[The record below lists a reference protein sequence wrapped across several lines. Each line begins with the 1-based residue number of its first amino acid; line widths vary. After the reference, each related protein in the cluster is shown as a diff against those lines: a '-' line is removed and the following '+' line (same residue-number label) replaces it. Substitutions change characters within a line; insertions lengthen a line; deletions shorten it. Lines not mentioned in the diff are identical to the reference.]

1 MYEVPPSILESRLL
15 GSSNIVDAAV
25 VGIPDKEN
33 GQVPRAFVV
42 LRPGFEETEENI
54 TNLIESRLQDHERIR
69 GGLYFIQS
77 IPRDENWK
85 VRRDVLV
92 NYEPKKPTDEN
103 AAKSFNEDGQVQ
115 ELDRHPDGTFVVLPD
130 TNLQSSSPRAKRA
143 SKTDPVAEYKSTRRG
158 SMDCILEDSVT
169 TVTPGVATSFCDTRG
184 GGRRGSRIPS
194 GNASRRGSV
203 DSGDTPINSDTFTY
217 WLQVCVDPSVS
228 VLYSF
233 DKVLIKLLIS
243 V

>member
-103 AAKSFNEDGQVQ
+103 AAKSSHEDGQVQ
-115 ELDRHPDGTFVVLPD
+115 ELDRHPDGTFVVLPNA
-130 TNLQSSSPRAKRA
+130 NLQSSSPRAKRA
-143 SKTDPVAEYKSTRRG
+143 SKTDPGAEYKSTRRG

-233 DKVLIKLLIS
+233 DMVLIKLY
-243 V
+243 